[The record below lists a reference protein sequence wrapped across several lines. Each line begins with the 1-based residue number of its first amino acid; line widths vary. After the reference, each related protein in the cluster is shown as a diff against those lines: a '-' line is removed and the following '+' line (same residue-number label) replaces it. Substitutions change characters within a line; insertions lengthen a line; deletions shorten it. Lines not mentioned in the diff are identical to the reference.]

1 MLRRSVEVDAFELS
15 FAERLF
21 RNARRCCIALAA
33 LAFTIGMLDLMN
45 VPLLKAA
52 GAYLRDDQQRRM
64 ALSSSQTMT
73 QDAPPAPR
81 NSPPLLQLASFRP
94 GGLPALEI
102 TTASIAP
109 IAATVH
115 LPSPSER
122 LHLTRPE
129 LAKAERCLATAI
141 YFEAR
146 AEPVRGQ
153 SAVAQVIMNRVFSG
167 YFPGDV
173 CDVVYQSA
181 HQRCQ
186 FSFACS
192 PRRKVIHE
200 RGAWARASRIAARTL
215 AGDVYDPALGAS
227 THFHA
232 AYLHPD
238 WVHEMHKI
246 VRYGSHTFY
255 RPVAWAKSAGEAVW
269 GTAAMEQ
276 NKTKAK

>member
-1 MLRRSVEVDAFELS
+1 MS

-21 RNARRCCIALAA
+21 RHAKLICIALAA
-33 LAFTIGMLDLMN
+33 LALTIGSLDLMN
-45 VPLLKAA
+45 MPLLKAA
-52 GAYLRDDQQRRM
+52 GKYLRDDQQRRM
-64 ALSSSQTMT
+64 ALSSSQAMT
-73 QDAPPAPR
+73 QDAPR
-81 NSPPLLQLASFRP
+81 NSPPLLQLASYRP

-102 TTASIAP
+102 ATASIP
-109 IAATVH
+109 PSAATPR

-122 LHLTRPE
+122 LHLTGPE

-167 YFPGDV
+167 YFPDDV

-215 AGDVYDPALGAS
+215 GGDIYDPTLGAS

-232 AYLHPD
+232 VYLHPD
-238 WVHEMHKI
+238 WVHEMRKI

-255 RPVAWAKSAGEAVW
+255 RPVAWAQSAGEALW

-276 NKTKAK
+276 NKAKAK